1 MVPEQPA
8 VGRRKTAI
16 ERAAGRHRLLR
27 QAAGAIHGVE
37 DPHAMPVEACR
48 LVELVDEPDFDLLA
62 FFVTQERSWHFAVKT
77 PDGGCCG
84 GLGQQL
90 QSVLARFED
99 TETVRG
105 WLCTRGQGQHGG
117 ERLPQKKTAAE
128 KWDWRHD
135 VLYMRFDRFEPAI
148 GQRRFT

>member
-1 MVPEQPA
+1 MMGPEEQNVPICFTALPA
-8 VGRRKTAI
+8 SAR
-16 ERAAGRHRLLR
+16 
-27 QAAGAIHGVE
+27 
-37 DPHAMPVEACR
+37 
-48 LVELVDEPDFDLLA
+48 
-62 FFVTQERSWHFAVKT
+62 
-77 PDGGCCG
+77 

-128 KWDWRHD
+128 NRGWRHD

-148 GQRRFT
+148 GQKRFT